1 MMESMR
7 SSFTILFEG
16 PFWIGVYEAQE
27 GSHYEVC
34 KITFGPEPKDCEVYE
49 LILKKW
55 SQLERRHY
63 EEVPSKLVKPMNPK
77 KMQRAIKR
85 ELQNT
90 GMGTKAQQALK
101 EQQEQNKIE
110 RKSRSRLQKEAEKQ
124 YKFDLKQEKR
134 KEKHRGH

>member
-1 MMESMR
+1 
-7 SSFTILFEG
+7 
-16 PFWIGVYEAQE
+16 
-27 GSHYEVC
+27 
-34 KITFGPEPKDCEVYE
+34 
-49 LILKKW
+49 
-55 SQLERRHY
+55 
-63 EEVPSKLVKPMNPK
+63 
-77 KMQRAIKR
+77 MQRAIKR

-101 EQQEQNKIE
+101 EQYAQNKIE

>member
-1 MMESMR
+1 MESMR

-63 EEVPSKLVKPMNPK
+63 EEVPSKLVKRMNPK
-77 KMQRAIKR
+77 KMQRAIKS
-85 ELQNT
+85 EVQNT

-101 EQQEQNKIE
+101 EQYEQNKIE

>member
-1 MMESMR
+1 MESMR

-55 SQLERRHY
+55 SHY